1 MNRTTLN
8 ARLTLSVI
16 SLIFSLFFPSLSWAQ
31 SNRISQP
38 TILDNIKANGI
49 LKIGLRKDAPPFA
62 SVEGSEWKG
71 VCTEIANLLKGDLEK
86 QLNRPITLEILE
98 SNIDEYTENGRFR
111 SIKNKRFMIECG
123 PNTIQRNP
131 DYGITYSVP
140 FFYTGTYLLV
150 NSAKKDSFNTN
161 SFLQNVSIG
170 VIQDTL
176 TQTFLSGRY
185 QLANQRVYTG
195 ARARELAVKDAMS
208 GRTDAFASDGVLL
221 LGEMMRLG
229 VNPNQYSIIP
239 EQPLSC
245 VSYGM
250 LLSANDREWVA
261 TVNDFINRH
270 RTPDVVKELFGESSP
285 FVQMSRIDY
294 SKCQ

>member
-1 MNRTTLN
+1 MKVKPMKPP
-8 ARLTLSVI
+8 LTLTGI

-49 LKIGLRKDAPPFA
+49 LKIGIRKDAPPFGY
-62 SVEGSEWKG
+62 V
-71 VCTEIANLLKGDLEK
+71 
-86 QLNRPITLEILE
+86 NRPITVDVLE
-98 SNIDEYTENGRFR
+98 SSIDEYTENGRFR
-111 SIKNKRFMIECG
+111 SIKNKRFVIECG
-123 PNTIQRNP
+123 PNTIQRNA

-195 ARARELAVKDAMS
+195 ARSRELAVKDAMS

-229 VNPNQYSIIP
+229 LNPNQYSIIP

-270 RTPDVVKELFGESSP
+270 KTQEVVQGLFGESSP

>member
-1 MNRTTLN
+1 MKKKNLN
-8 ARLTLSVI
+8 APLMLSVI

-31 SNRISQP
+31 SNRINQP
-38 TILDNIKANGI
+38 KILDNIKANGI
-49 LKIGLRKDAPPFA
+49 LKIGLRKDAPPFGY
-62 SVEGSEWKG
+62 VEGSEWKG
-71 VCTEIANLLKGDLEK
+71 VCTEIVNLLKADLEK

-111 SIKNKRFMIECG
+111 SIKNKRFDLECG

-161 SFLQNVSIG
+161 SFLPNVSIG

-270 RTPDVVKELFGESSP
+270 RTPEVVKELFGESSP